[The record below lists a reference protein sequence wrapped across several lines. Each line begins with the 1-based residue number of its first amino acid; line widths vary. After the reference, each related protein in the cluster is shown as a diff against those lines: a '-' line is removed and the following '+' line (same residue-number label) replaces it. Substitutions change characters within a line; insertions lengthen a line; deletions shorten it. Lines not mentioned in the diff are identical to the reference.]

1 VAISASSPAAVPV
14 AADDRDERIQAL
26 FEQNYRG
33 LSRLAYL
40 IVGDSVQAEEI
51 VMDAF
56 LRTFASWRRIRD
68 LDRADAYLRRAVV
81 NLSRTRVRRKR
92 TEERS
97 APTGGVATTGWNVE
111 SHEAARQIWDA
122 VRSLPHRQRAAVILR
137 YYQDLPEAEIAA
149 ALKCSVGTVKSQLSK
164 ARASLSRAL
173 EDEGDES

>member
-1 VAISASSPAAVPV
+1 LAAE
-14 AADDRDERIQAL
+14 DRDERIQAL
-26 FEQNYRG
+26 FEEHYRG
-33 LSRLAYL
+33 LCRLAYL
-40 IVGDSVQAEEI
+40 IVGDTVQAEEI

-81 NLSRTRVRRKR
+81 NLSRTRVRRRR

-111 SHEAARQIWDA
+111 SHEAARHVWDA

-149 ALKCSVGTVKSQLSK
+149 TLKCSVGTVKSQLSK

-173 EDEGDES
+173 EYEGDE